1 MSEIMMIFEK
11 FLQHYRLNHLDPQQ
25 RTAASTT
32 DGPVLLLAVPGSGKT
47 TTLIARLGYL
57 VLGCGVRPEDIL
69 TMTYTVAATQEM
81 RQRFIDRFG
90 KDVGNRMEFRTINSV
105 CYKIIALY
113 GQMGN
118 WIPRMATEGESDA
131 VVRDIYKTLAQSY
144 PTDADIKTMRMV
156 ISNIKNRMMDKV
168 QTEAAGFD
176 LPFSA
181 WTLYNDY
188 QAAMNERQLMD
199 FDDQLVMAYQILI
212 SEPQILNAYQEKYK
226 HICVDEAQDT
236 SKIQHEIIA
245 LLAQKNRNLFMVGD
259 EDQSIY
265 GFRAACPQEL
275 MEFEKKWPGA
285 KILLIETNYRSTDEI
300 VDASAKFIR
309 QNKARRD
316 KKMHGVNGHGEAIRA
331 IPVAN
336 RLEQYRLLAGM
347 GQTATETNSPLTVLY
362 RNNDSALPVI
372 DALEKRGIPYQAK
385 GNDGLFFKGRVYLGV
400 MDFVRLALNPRDKDA
415 FMSLYYKLGLFV
427 RRQQAQAAVSRYSK
441 KPLLDVLGEVT
452 GNDKCHDLSRIFA
465 SLLTMK
471 AVDALKT
478 IRYQLK
484 FADYLKSCK
493 VGTARLDTL
502 EFLAQEDASLTD
514 FVTHMER
521 LQKIIR
527 DGRKEPASFV
537 LSTIHSAKGLEY
549 DHVILADVYDGEF
562 PVDPYQTETPLV
574 GETDL
579 EEERRLFYVG
589 MTRARKTLGIIR
601 VAGQTSDFADF
612 VFETGNQ
619 GKKKSQPKASASS
632 SKTVAREKTQK
643 WQKEKSRRP
652 RDNDWSKWDDAIWD
666 EGHNNAPQWPVR
678 PSAAQS
684 SAKRISSFSG
694 SSVHQVTSNF
704 DETVEFRVGDKVKHA
719 VFGEGTVVELMKNG
733 ILRIRFTKEEKK
745 IAPGYAV
752 NAGLMKKIGGT

>member
-11 FLQHYRLNHLDPQQ
+11 FLQQYRLGHLDPQQ

-32 DGPVLLLAVPGSGKT
+32 DGPILLLAVPGSGKT

-90 KDVGNRMEFRTINSV
+90 KDVGDRMEFRTINSV

-131 VVRDIYKTLAQSY
+131 VVRDIYKALAQSY

-347 GQTATETNSPLTVLY
+347 GQTAMETNSPLTVLY

-400 MDFVRLALNPRDKDA
+400 MDFIRH
-415 FMSLYYKLGLFV
+415 
-427 RRQQAQAAVSRYSK
+427 
-441 KPLLDVLGEVT
+441 VL
-452 GNDKCHDLSRIFA
+452 
-465 SLLTMK
+465 
-471 AVDALKT
+471 
-478 IRYQLK
+478 
-484 FADYLKSCK
+484 
-493 VGTARLDTL
+493 
-502 EFLAQEDASLTD
+502 
-514 FVTHMER
+514 
-521 LQKIIR
+521 
-527 DGRKEPASFV
+527 V
-537 LSTIHSAKGLEY
+537 L
-549 DHVILADVYDGEF
+549 
-562 PVDPYQTETPLV
+562 
-574 GETDL
+574 
-579 EEERRLFYVG
+579 
-589 MTRARKTLGIIR
+589 
-601 VAGQTSDFADF
+601 
-612 VFETGNQ
+612 
-619 GKKKSQPKASASS
+619 
-632 SKTVAREKTQK
+632 
-643 WQKEKSRRP
+643 
-652 RDNDWSKWDDAIWD
+652 
-666 EGHNNAPQWPVR
+666 
-678 PSAAQS
+678 
-684 SAKRISSFSG
+684 
-694 SSVHQVTSNF
+694 
-704 DETVEFRVGDKVKHA
+704 
-719 VFGEGTVVELMKNG
+719 
-733 ILRIRFTKEEKK
+733 
-745 IAPGYAV
+745 
-752 NAGLMKKIGGT
+752 